1 MRIEI
6 LIANTCNIA
15 PKKANNQWCEKHQKK
30 NNVIILIENTAGTI
44 DFLALLT
51 AFYSYGM
58 CRI

>member
-1 MRIEI
+1 MVWKTPE
-6 LIANTCNIA
+6 
-15 PKKANNQWCEKHQKK
+15 K
-30 NNVIILIENTAGTI
+30 NNVIILIENSAGTI